1 MRTHDPMP
9 FGGRGH
15 GRAPADMRRA
25 PFFTNSFSAHLK
37 FHQFPKLAQKTWVV
51 GERYVYRETRE
62 THGPLVCFVKG
73 IDMPIDNTAPHPN
86 LQPSDPSEQER
97 DPQGEFLEAS
107 RFERQLELDRDAAFA
122 SLQDTRVR
130 LSPDAPSTQAAC
142 VRVVP
147 APTYEVEPKAPTSP
161 RGLRHPLLAV
171 TAAAITG
178 AIVGGAVV
186 GGIFTWQTSGRVS
199 NVGILGVTE
208 PTQGGATTPGG
219 TPGGTTVG
227 TTGGTPAHPVG
238 QDSPNTLP
246 TETVPLEQ
254 DTPSTQD
261 ERDDRT
267 TWGDVADGVLDEG
280 FDYFEGMTL
289 GDIADLLG
297 DERLLGDD
305 WLDFDY
311 GPHHRY

>member
-1 MRTHDPMP
+1 M
-9 FGGRGH
+9 
-15 GRAPADMRRA
+15 
-25 PFFTNSFSAHLK
+25 L
-37 FHQFPKLAQKTWVV
+37 KTWVV
-51 GERYVYRETRE
+51 GERCVYRE

-86 LQPSDPSEQER
+86 TQPSAPSEQEH
-97 DPQGEFLEAS
+97 DPQGELLEAS

-130 LSPDAPSTQAAC
+130 LSPDAPNTQAAC
-142 VRVVP
+142 VRVAP
-147 APTYEVEPKAPTSP
+147 APTYEVEPKAPTSS

-186 GGIFTWQTSGRVS
+186 GGIFTWQTSGRLS
-199 NVGILGVTE
+199 NVSIMGVPETA
-208 PTQGGATTPGG
+208 QGGATTGATTPGG
-219 TPGGTTVG
+219 TPV
-227 TTGGTPAHPVG
+227 HPIG
-238 QDSPNTLP
+238 QNSQNTLP
-246 TETVPLEQ
+246 TETTPLEQ
-254 DTPSTQD
+254 DTPTAQD

-280 FDYFEGMTL
+280 LDYFEGMTL
-289 GDIADLLG
+289 GDIADLLE

-305 WLDFDY
+305 WLNFDY
-311 GPHHRY
+311 GPHSHYRY